1 MINVEVT
8 AKKNESP
15 MSVLKRFSSKA
26 RSANVVKIVRDNR
39 FKKKKYSRNVQK
51 KNKIAVLRK
60 TEEILRLI
68 KLGKFKHKRR

>member
-26 RSANVVKIVRDNR
+26 RSANVVKSVRDNR

-51 KNKIAVLRK
+51 DNKIAVLKK
-60 TEEILRLI
+60 TEGILRQI